1 MNNEK
6 LLIRALVRIFKKIL
20 VFKTE
25 EQIKDTL
32 VEYFS
37 KDFVE
42 KHIQISGF
50 TDDSFVFYLVDEE
63 VLKFKFTVTPQK
75 VDGITEITGGNIW
88 F

>member
-6 LLIRALVRIFKKIL
+6 LLTHALLKVFTKIL
-20 VFKTE
+20 VFKTR
-25 EQIKDTL
+25 EQVKDTL

-42 KHIQISGF
+42 KYIQISEF

-63 VLKFKFTVTPQK
+63 VIEFKFTITPQK
-75 VDGITEITGGNIW
+75 VDGITEITGGNI
-88 F
+88 